1 MTAQAHGHSAEMERV
16 YVWDLVVRVS
26 HWTIMLTMILLV
38 ITGLYIGNPFLI
50 PSGPPDDMSVMGT
63 MRVVHFYAAIVFTLA
78 VAVRIAWMFVGS
90 YYARWQQFVPMSPRR
105 RRDVF
110 GMLKFYSFFSSDPP
124 LNVGHNPL
132 AGMTYL
138 AVFALYVI
146 MIITGFALYSVNAT
160 GYMAMWEFLLPL
172 LGGAQMARWIHHIAM
187 WFLVG
192 LGAHHLWCALLVSR
206 LVGLGLFDSLFGGYS
221 WLALGWG
228 DRDK

>member
-38 ITGLYIGNPFLI
+38 ITGVYIGNPFLI

-78 VAVRIAWMFVGS
+78 VAVRIGWMFVGS

-110 GMLKFYSFFSSDPP
+110 GMLKFYSLFSSEPP

-138 AVFALYVI
+138 AVFTLYLI
-146 MIITGFALYSVNAT
+146 MIVTGFALYSVNAT
-160 GYMAMWEFLLPL
+160 GYMEIWEFLLPL

-192 LGAHHLWCALLVSR
+192 FVAHHIWSAMLVSR
-206 LVGLGLFDSLFGGYS
+206 IEGMGLIDSLFSGYK
-221 WLALGWG
+221 WLPKGWR